1 MKTKSIAKI
10 VCGLAAGMLLTTSVN
25 AQFSVTGQYMARGE
39 YRHGYSTLSD
49 TNTKAGVFV
58 SQRMRLNGEFK
69 HEKYRLYASVQDV
82 RTWGSVGNS
91 AIDVSAG
98 LSLFEGYGELFFTK
112 KIKAKIGRQVLSYDD
127 DRILGGL
134 DWAMQ
139 ARRHDAGVFMYT
151 DSTWQVHLGGAYNQ
165 NAEANNNIAYTVK
178 NGAAASSPN
187 NYQSFQYLWV
197 NKQIKKLNMSF
208 LFLNNGMP
216 FTHLNGVTGVKSNI
230 ILYQQTTG
238 LRAEY
243 KGDKLQGLVYGY
255 YQMGDDA
262 TPSSTATPN
271 EVKYLQTSAYDLCAE
286 VGYKPIKGLLV
297 SLGTE
302 ILSGQS
308 QTDTTGKGLKAD
320 GKRRSD
326 GYINTNHAFNPY
338 SGTNHRFN
346 GYMDYFYVGNHVN
359 SVGLMDIYLRV
370 HYTYKKVMLGV
381 NGHYFNAAAPV
392 LDKRVTTS
400 IASLNANLG
409 GEVDATLSYNY
420 TDGVAIQAG
429 YSQFFG
435 AYTLQQ
441 LRGAVSLNPKSNW
454 AYLSLIIRPG
464 KIAWPKVGLK
474 M

>member
-1 MKTKSIAKI
+1 MKTKSITKL
-10 VCGLAAGMLLTTSVN
+10 VCGLAAGLLISGTAT
-25 AQFSVTGQYMARGE
+25 AQFSFSGQYMSRGE

-49 TNTKAGVFV
+49 TNMKAGAFI
-58 SQRMRLNGEFK
+58 SQRTRLNGEFK
-69 HEKYRLYASVQDV
+69 QEKYRLYVSVQDV
-82 RTWGSVGNS
+82 RTWGSVGHS
-91 AIDVSAG
+91 VIDNTGA

-112 KIKAKIGRQVLSYDD
+112 KIKAKVGRQVLSYDD

-139 ARRHDAGVFMYT
+139 ARRHDAGVFSYT
-151 DSTWQVHLGGAYNQ
+151 DSTMQIHLGAAYNQ
-165 NAEANNNIAYTVK
+165 NAEANKNIPYTVT
-178 NGAAASSPN
+178 NGAAN
-187 NYQSFQYLWV
+187 NYASFQYLWV
-197 NKQIKKLNMSF
+197 NKQIKKTNVSF

-216 FTHLNGVTGVKSNI
+216 FTHLNGVTGVKNNV
-230 ILYQQTTG
+230 ILYTQTMG

-271 EVKYLQTSAYDLCAE
+271 EVKYLKTSAYNACAE
-286 VGYKPIKGLLV
+286 VGYKPMKGLLV
-297 SLGTE
+297 TLGGE

-308 QTDTTGKGLKAD
+308 QTDTTGNGKNAD
-320 GKRRSD
+320 GTRRKD
-326 GYINTNHAFNPY
+326 GYINTNHAFNPFY
-338 SGTNHRFN
+338 GTNHRFN

-370 HYTYKKVMLGV
+370 HYTYKKVIMGV
-381 NGHYFNAAAPV
+381 NGHYFNAAAPIRDTRDMTV
-392 LDKRVTTS
+392 IKALD
-400 IASLNANLG
+400 ANLG

-420 TDGVAIQAG
+420 SEGVAIQAG

-435 AYTLQQ
+435 SYGLKQI
-441 LRGAVSLNPKSNW
+441 RGAVSLQPKSNW

-464 KIAWPKVGLK
+464 KIAWPKCGLK